1 MNTVCKHATAPQTN
15 PDTRPRSEPTLKLH
29 SRAVSKCRRHV
40 TVPAEPTQEAIPG
53 GGPIKK

>member
-15 PDTRPRSEPTLKLH
+15 PDTRPRSEPTLELH

-40 TVPAEPTQEAIPG
+40 TVPAEPTQEAIPEEG
-53 GGPIKK
+53 R